1 MARSKEPPAP
11 ERDPVVVHFP
21 LRGEW
26 TAPNTPAKRV
36 PSHGTDMLGQRYAFD
51 FVRTDPARKGMIF
64 YKASLLHY
72 LVAGVRIEECF
83 GWGDPIHSPVAGVVV
98 AAADGWP
105 ERERLQPFKDL
116 ALVLKTGFTFNP
128 RRLTD
133 FRPLAGNH
141 LIIETDAGF
150 AFPTGVQRSDG
161 RAGRSPRRCR
171 PHGQL
176 HGSAP
181 ALSRH
186 GPARRAERPRP
197 PVLLPRIRGLPR
209 RRMGQGRE
217 WRPGAHR
224 AYPLHGPDGLSRSV
238 PVDRRVVLRFASRGR
253 SCLSCARVAAGTWT
267 GPRR

>member
-150 AFPTGVQRSDG
+150 AFLAHARTGSLRVSKGATVEPGDHLADVGHTGNSTAPHLHFHVMDRLDVLNAQGLPCCFREYEVYRDGEWVRVENGVPGHTERIRSTAPTG
-161 RAGRSPRRCR
+161 
-171 PHGQL
+171 
-176 HGSAP
+176 
-181 ALSRH
+181 
-186 GPARRAERPRP
+186 
-197 PVLLPRIRGLPR
+197 
-209 RRMGQGRE
+209 
-217 WRPGAHR
+217 
-224 AYPLHGPDGLSRSV
+224 
-238 PVDRRVVLRFASRGR
+238 
-253 SCLSCARVAAGTWT
+253 
-267 GPRR
+267 